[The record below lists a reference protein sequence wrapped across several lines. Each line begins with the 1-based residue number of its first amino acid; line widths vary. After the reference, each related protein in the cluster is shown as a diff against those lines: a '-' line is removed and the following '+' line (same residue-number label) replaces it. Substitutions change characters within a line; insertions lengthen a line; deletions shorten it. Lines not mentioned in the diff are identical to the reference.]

1 MAASDYVD
9 QIQNLYIAYFGRPA
23 DPVGLAFWTEQV
35 NAANGNLSAAIA
47 GFATSTES
55 GALYAGVSLGDKV
68 TAIYQNLFNRAPEPA
83 GLAFWVAKLVSGE
96 ISDAQAAYEILNAAG
111 PGDTAAI
118 SNKLS
123 VAKAFTAA
131 LDTPA
136 EIAGYNGLTSA
147 GLARSF
153 LAKVDSTSF
162 TLNQATSALNTTVA
176 EATGTSP
183 QTVTPA
189 PAPAAFT
196 ATLDTNTQVVTFGG
210 TATGD
215 ISVSW
220 AGNDAS
226 FSRDSNKAAAV
237 TFGGQGAT
245 SITLATGQALVA
257 TVADV
262 SKLGD
267 FIPNGG
273 SLSIGGTGL
282 VKLTDTTLQA
292 ATVKTLDTQVAP
304 TLDLNSATRL
314 SGTVADVITVKAGNG
329 NTLNLANTLN
339 LTVSD
344 TVQNFETGKININAT
359 GTSDALTVTDSAQ
372 SALNLA
378 AFTGFETITLN
389 GSSATITLADG
400 KATVSSTKAV
410 DVQLGTGG
418 QTFTG
423 SSDADVVTTVSGGN
437 TLSGGAG
444 NDTFKLTN
452 TTGSNTITD
461 LATGDVLEVASGG
474 TAVANNISSF
484 VATAATVNNGTV
496 TLNAALPGGT
506 IDVSSA
512 TGSNGFT
519 LNAGAGNTTLVGSV
533 KSDVLIAGNGVDTL
547 TGGAGDNVFQ
557 FANSQFKATDV
568 AGLLASADT
577 ITDWTAAQSSNKIK
591 FDTTTFSITAH
602 TTPPVT
608 GTASVDAQGL
618 AAFDAG
624 DTTLAQK
631 LAAVVNVVGTD
642 AVGTSVVFNDGADS
656 YLFVVGD
663 ATAGV
668 QAGDALIK
676 LSGANGALALIGG
689 DWVPAS

>member
-55 GALYAGVSLGDKV
+55 GALYAGVSLGDKI

-118 SNKLS
+118 GNKLS

-147 GLARSF
+147 SLARSF
-153 LAKVDSTSF
+153 LAKVDSTPF
-162 TLNQATSALNTTVA
+162 TVNQATTALNNTVA
-176 EATGTSP
+176 EATGTGP
-183 QTVTPA
+183 QTTTPAPA

-196 ATLDTNTQVVTFGG
+196 ATLDTNTQAVTFGG

-220 AGNDAS
+220 TGNDAT
-226 FSRDSNKAAAV
+226 FSRDSNKATAV

-257 TVADV
+257 MAADV

-273 SLSIGGTGL
+273 SLSIGGTGT
-282 VKLTDTTLQA
+282 VKLTDAMLQA
-292 ATVKTLDTQVAP
+292 ATVRTLDTQVAP
-304 TLDLNSATRL
+304 TLDLTSAMLL
-314 SGTVADVITVKAGNG
+314 SGNVADVVAVTDANSSTLNLG
-329 NTLNLANTLN
+329 NTLNLI
-339 LTVSD
+339 VSD
-344 TVQNFETGKININAT
+344 TALNFTTGKINAT
-359 GTSDALTVTDSAQ
+359 GNSDALTVTDTAQ
-372 SALNLA
+372 NALNLQG
-378 AFTGFETITLN
+378 FSGFENITLN
-389 GSSATITLADG
+389 GSTATITLGDG
-400 KATVSSTKAV
+400 KAAVSSTKAV
-410 DVQLGTGG
+410 DVQLGAGG
-418 QTFTG
+418 QTFT
-423 SSDADVVTTVSGGN
+423 SSVGGN
-437 TLSGGAG
+437 TLGSGAG

-452 TTGSNTITD
+452 ATGTNTITG
-461 LATGDVLEVASGG
+461 LSTGDALEVASGG
-474 TAVANNISSF
+474 TVVANGISSF
-484 VATAATVNNGTV
+484 VATATTVNNGSV
-496 TLNAALPGGT
+496 TLNTSLLGGT
-506 IDVSSA
+506 IDVSKAS
-512 TGSNGFT
+512 GSNGFT
-519 LNAGAGNTTLVGSV
+519 LGAVEGATTLIGSA
-533 KSDVLIAGNGVDTL
+533 KADVLIAGNGVDTL

-557 FANSQFKATDV
+557 FAASQFKAVDA
-568 AGLLASADT
+568 AGLLAQFDT
-577 ITDWTAAQSSNKIK
+577 ITDWTAAQSNNKLK
-591 FDTTTFSITAH
+591 FDTVLTVQEHATTATA
-602 TTPPVT
+602 
-608 GTASVDAQGL
+608 GTASINAQGL
-618 AAFDAG
+618 ATFDAA
-624 DTTLAQK
+624 DTSLAQK
-631 LAAVVNVVGTD
+631 LDAVVNAVGTD

-663 ATAGV
+663 ATTGV

-676 LSGANGALALIGG
+676 LTGAGGALGLVGG
-689 DWVPAS
+689 EWIMAV

>member
-68 TAIYQNLFNRAPEPA
+68 TAIYQNLFNRAPEPT

-96 ISDAQAAYEILNAAG
+96 ISDAQAAYEILSAAG
-111 PGDTAAI
+111 PGDAAAI
-118 SNKLS
+118 GNKLS

-136 EIAGYNGLTSA
+136 EIAGYNGLTAAS
-147 GLARSF
+147 LVRSF
-153 LAKVDSTSF
+153 LSKVDSTAF
-162 TLNQATSALNTTVA
+162 TVNQATSALNSTVA
-176 EATGTSP
+176 EATGTGP
-183 QTVTPA
+183 QTVTPAPA

-196 ATLDTNTQVVTFGG
+196 ATLDTNTQAVTFGG

-220 AGNDAS
+220 AGNDAT
-226 FSRDSNKAAAV
+226 FSRDSNKATAV

-257 TVADV
+257 AATDV

-292 ATVKTLDTQVAP
+292 STVKTLDTQITP
-304 TLDLNSATRL
+304 TLDLTSATRL
-314 SGTVADVITVKAGNG
+314 TGTVADVITVTVANG

-344 TVQNFETGKININAT
+344 TALNFATGKISAT
-359 GTSDALTVTDSAQ
+359 STSDALTVTDSAQ
-372 SALNLA
+372 NALSLA

-400 KATVSSTKAV
+400 KAAVSSTTAV
-410 DVQLGTGG
+410 DLQLGSGG
-418 QTFTG
+418 QTFT
-423 SSDADVVTTVSGGN
+423 SAVGGN
-437 TLSGGAG
+437 TLGSGAG

-452 TTGSNTITD
+452 TTGTNTITG
-461 LATGDVLEVASGG
+461 LATGDALEVASGG
-474 TAVANNISSF
+474 TVVANGISSF
-484 VATAATVNNGTV
+484 VATTATVNNGSV
-496 TLNAALPGGT
+496 TLSASSLGST
-506 IDVSSA
+506 LDVSKA

-519 LNAGAGNTTLVGSV
+519 LNGQEGA
-533 KSDVLIAGNGVDTL
+533 DVLIASNGVDTL

-557 FANSQFKATDV
+557 FANSQFKAADA
-568 AGLLASADT
+568 AGLLAQADT
-577 ITDWTAAQSSNKIK
+577 ITDWTAAQSNNKLK
-591 FDTTTFSITAH
+591 FDTVLTVQEHATAA
-602 TTPPVT
+602 TA
-608 GTASVDAQGL
+608 GTASINAQGL
-618 AAFDAG
+618 ATFDAA
-624 DTTLAQK
+624 DTSLAQK
-631 LAAVVNVVGTD
+631 LDAVVNAVGTD
-642 AVGTSVVFNDGADS
+642 AIGTSVVFNDGTDS

-663 ATAGV
+663 TAVGV

-676 LSGANGALALIGG
+676 LTGANGALGLVGG
-689 DWVPAS
+689 EWIMAV